1 MTKKGWIILGV
12 SLSVLAT
19 GIAFWQLYLK
29 DVFFAGDSGEVA
41 YVQSVASLVNGNLG
55 SQNWYAGVI
64 EPQKTVKVNIE
75 SGRTVSE
82 VKVTVGQRVKAGDLL
97 FEYDLSSIEE
107 SLKSAQLEYDQLVNA
122 ALGYQETI
130 NSYQQQILQPGQ
142 TASEVLQN
150 SIGLEQAK
158 MDLKKNEY
166 DQIRKQNEIS
176 KLQSATGNTQVLAED
191 DGVVQK
197 IDTSKL
203 TTEDG
208 DSLSSRGSGM
218 GFGDEDED
226 SFITILGTGNYRVKG
241 KANEMNIRE
250 FALGS
255 PVVVRSRVDSN
266 QTWTGTLASVD
277 QQNGSSSSDDSY
289 GDSDSM
295 TNSTSYPFY
304 VDLRDS
310 KDLMLGQHV
319 YIEFDTYGARQNG
332 LWLDETF
339 ILDSEGER
347 PFVWVQGRNGRLE
360 LRYLTLGEYD
370 SVHGEYLV
378 ESGLAE
384 TDYIASPEDY
394 YEEGM
399 RTADIATK
407 PTSDEDEDWDDED
420 WDDEDWDDEDWDDD
434 EGWDIVD
441 DTVDEDMMDS
451 GFSMNAG
458 SDDDWYDSL
467 LDDDFDMDED
477 WD

>member
-12 SLSVLAT
+12 VLAVLAS

-29 DVFFAGDSGEVA
+29 DVLFAGDDGEVA

-82 VKVTVGQRVKAGDLL
+82 VKVSVGQRIKPGDLL

-130 NSYQQQILQPGQ
+130 NSYQQQIVQPGQ

-166 DQIRKQNEIS
+166 DQIRKQNEIT

-208 DSLSSRGSGM
+208 DSLSMGSSSM
-218 GFGDEDED
+218 GFGDDEDD

-250 FALGS
+250 FSLGS
-255 PVVVRSRVDSN
+255 PVVVRSRVDNN
-266 QTWTGTLASVD
+266 QTWTGTLASID
-277 QQNGSSSSDDSY
+277 QQNGSSNSDDSY

-295 TNSTSYPFY
+295 TSSTSYPFY
-304 VDLRDS
+304 VDLKDS

-319 YIEFDTYGARQNG
+319 YIEFDTYGARKSG

-347 PFVWVQGRNGRLE
+347 PFVWVQGKNGRLE

-378 ESGLAE
+378 ESGLSEA
-384 TDYIASPEDY
+384 DYIASPEEY
-394 YEEGM
+394 YEENM

-407 PTSDEDEDWDDED
+407 PSSDEDEDDEDWDEEDEDWDEDDED
-420 WDDEDWDDEDWDDD
+420 WDIIDDS
-434 EGWDIVD
+434 
-441 DTVDEDMMDS
+441 VDEDMMDS
-451 GFSMNAG
+451 GYESDTS

-467 LDDDFDMDED
+467 LDDDFDITED